1 VNGAKIAS
9 TEALV
14 EQISDAH
21 AGETVE
27 LTVISGEQ
35 TASVSVTLTERPA
48 TSAG

>member
-1 VNGAKIAS
+1 LI
-9 TEALV
+9 

-27 LTVISGEQ
+27 LTIDREGQ
-35 TASVSVTLTERPA
+35 TASVSVKLAERPA